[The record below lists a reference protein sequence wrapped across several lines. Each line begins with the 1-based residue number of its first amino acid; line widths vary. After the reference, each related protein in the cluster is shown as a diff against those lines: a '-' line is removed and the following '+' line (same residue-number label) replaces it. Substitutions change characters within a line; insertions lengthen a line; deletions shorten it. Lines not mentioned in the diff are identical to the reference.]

1 MGNTNVR
8 KLALLLVIFCI
19 GLIFIITFGYP
30 RIYLNDE
37 WISANQLNHLI
48 HNENLLYGYEP
59 YNDQGYAEGHGNIL
73 SYTLALPI
81 ASIPVYHLF
90 TTLGDNFRLFVN
102 ILWLGLIFVTLLI
115 MHGYFQKFTIFKNIP
130 WTYGAFGSSLILFI
144 LNMWLYRPFLI
155 DEYPEVAAIT
165 FTNSILFA
173 GSMVLVFLIFQKI
186 FQNDWWS
193 IFGVVSVICG
203 SSYLFWS
210 EVGKDHIL
218 TLFFFLISFYFFISW
233 IQSESFFHL
242 ISSYI
247 AIGWIAWVRPDVGS
261 GLFIL
266 TILAGIVLTFR
277 KGIKNEFKIFFCS
290 FATLFG
296 AIPLFLNNYG
306 LTGNVVTTPL
316 AMEYQAVSDNSV
328 EVLNEMLAT
337 NYYAGFPNLIDLPA
351 ALYHVLFDP
360 VYPYAAGFFQVSPI
374 SFLAVFCIGCLF
386 YCIFKKKHFFDS
398 EYEKIAFMGI
408 LFISLGLILPQVNN
422 IIQLGESK
430 GIVPDIRY
438 LSSLYVPMV
447 LLGLFFLK
455 KLKLDEFDVK
465 KILESFFWIA
475 IITVPLSFIV
485 FQAFIGTHMD
495 IQLQAQQWINYV
507 FLGIVVAVLILIL
520 AKKVRK
526 EVLHY
531 LLPIL
536 LVSNLIWFIILGFRF
551 TNTIVWEHYH
561 FWLPVTNWTRL
572 IFFKI
577 FPW

>member
-1 MGNTNVR
+1 M
-8 KLALLLVIFCI
+8 KELIHQKSAILLIIFCI
-19 GLIFIITFGYP
+19 SFILSISFGYP
-30 RIYLNDE
+30 RIFLNDE
-37 WISANQLNHLI
+37 WISANQLNHLVYG
-48 HNENLLYGYEP
+48 ENLLYGYEP
-59 YNDQGYAEGHGNIL
+59 YGDTGYANSHENIL

-81 ASIPVYHLF
+81 ASLPAYLLF
-90 TTLGDNFRLFVN
+90 TTLSDNFRIFVN
-102 ILWLGLIFVTLLI
+102 ILWLALILFTLLFI
-115 MHGYFQKFTIFKNIP
+115 HLYFPKYTIYKNIP
-130 WTYGAFGSSLILFI
+130 WTYGVFGSSLVLFI
-144 LNMWLYRPFLI
+144 MNMWLYRPFLI
-155 DEYPEVAAIT
+155 NEYPEMAAIT

-186 FQNDWWS
+186 FQNQWWS
-193 IFGVVSVICG
+193 VFGVVSVICG

-233 IQSESFFHL
+233 IHSDSLFHL

-247 AIGWIAWVRPDVGS
+247 GIGWVAWVRPDVGS

-266 TILAGIVLTFR
+266 TILSGIVLTFR
-277 KGIKNEFKIFFCS
+277 KGIRNEFKVFFCS
-290 FATLFG
+290 LATLFG

-306 LTGNVVTTPL
+306 LTGNIFTTPL
-316 AMEYQAVSDNSV
+316 AMKYQAVSDSSV

-360 VYPYAAGFFQVSPI
+360 VYPYTAGFFQVSPI
-374 SFLAVFCIGCLF
+374 SFLAVFCIGYLV
-386 YCIFKKKHFFDS
+386 YHIAKKKQFFDS
-398 EYEKIAFMGI
+398 EYEKMAFIGI
-408 LFISLGLILPQVNN
+408 LFISMGLILPQVNN

-438 LSSLYVPMV
+438 LSSLYVPMIM
-447 LLGLFFLK
+447 LGLFFLK

-465 KILESFFWIA
+465 KILESFFWIT

-485 FQAFIGTHMD
+485 FQAFIGTHMN
-495 IQLQAQQWINYV
+495 IQIQAQQWINYV

-520 AKKVRK
+520 AKKVK
-526 EVLHY
+526 KDVLHY